1 MARSQSTK
9 KPTRIQREKTK
20 AILEAAL
27 DVFSDFG
34 FRGTTIVMIA
44 QRAGLSKPNI
54 LYYFD
59 NKEAIHKSLLAELLQ
74 TWLAPLREIDA
85 NGDPIEEIC
94 QYVAQKLKMAQ
105 EFPRE
110 SKLFANEILQG
121 APHVMPEIEGELRE
135 LTAAKAEVVAGW
147 IAAGKIAPVDPL
159 HLFFSIWATTQ
170 HYADFDIQVRLV
182 LGAGRDPFETA
193 GPFLDTMYRSLLA
206 PSRG

>member
-34 FRGTTIVMIA
+34 FRGTTIDMIA

-206 PSRG
+206 PNRG

>member
-34 FRGTTIVMIA
+34 FRGTTIDMIA

-110 SKLFANEILQG
+110 
-121 APHVMPEIEGELRE
+121 
-135 LTAAKAEVVAGW
+135 
-147 IAAGKIAPVDPL
+147 
-159 HLFFSIWATTQ
+159 
-170 HYADFDIQVRLV
+170 
-182 LGAGRDPFETA
+182 
-193 GPFLDTMYRSLLA
+193 
-206 PSRG
+206 

>member
-34 FRGTTIVMIA
+34 FRGTTIDMIA

-121 APHVMPEIEGELRE
+121 APHVMPEIEGELRA
-135 LTAAKAEVVAGW
+135 LTGAKAEVVAGW

-206 PSRG
+206 PGRE